1 LNRAHRVAFYL
12 VLSLIGA
19 IFLIGIIL
27 YSPVSSPIPIVPDK
41 IVVASMFIF
50 LCVLGISFSLRPNW
64 LKAMKLKN
72 NATDSNKPHDLK
84 RCFLGHHPD
93 CSFFDTHRIRF
104 AKKTWCAG
112 CFGLL
117 IGCLVT
123 MILMIIYVAI
133 SYQQPSALSRLLFF
147 FGLLL
152 IVLVYVELFLGSPSP
167 TIHIIFNSL
176 LIVGFFCIT
185 IGIIELSG
193 NGIYGF
199 FTILI
204 CILWLETRIQL
215 SGWRHSLLCKGC
227 TETCK
232 MYGTSG

>member
-1 LNRAHRVAFYL
+1 VAFYL

-19 IFLIGIIL
+19 MFLIGIVL
-27 YSPVSSPIPIVPDK
+27 YSPVSSPMPTVPDK
-41 IVVASMFIF
+41 IVVASTFIF
-50 LCVLGISFSLRPNW
+50 LCILGISFSLRPNW
-64 LKAMKLKN
+64 LKGMMLKN
-72 NATDSNKPHDLK
+72 NMTGSNNAHESK

-93 CSFFDTHRIRF
+93 CSFFDTHRIRY

-117 IGCLVT
+117 IGCLVS
-123 MILMIIYVAI
+123 MILMVLYVAI
-133 SYQQPSALSRLLFF
+133 SYQQSSTLSRLLFF
-147 FGLLL
+147 FGLFL
-152 IVLVYVELFLGSPSP
+152 IVLVYVELFLGSSSP
-167 TIHIIFNSL
+167 TIHIIFSSL

-204 CILWLETRIQL
+204 CTLWLETRIQL
-215 SGWRHSLLCKGC
+215 SRWRHSLLCKEC
-227 TETCK
+227 SESCK